1 MIGQLVSH
9 HKILEVFREG
19 DLGIVYLV
27 QEINLIKWSLW
38 ERGYVFQPRATCPP
52 ILMAGALGLDS
63 PSTITTLKGLHT

>member
-38 ERGYVFQPRATCPP
+38 ERGYVFQPRAT
-52 ILMAGALGLDS
+52 
-63 PSTITTLKGLHT
+63 PSD

>member
-27 QEINLIKWSLW
+27 QELNLIQVVQINSTWFYHNPKRVVYLGSTCHNPSLI
-38 ERGYVFQPRATCPP
+38 A
-52 ILMAGALGLDS
+52 A
-63 PSTITTLKGLHT
+63 STFD

>member
-27 QEINLIKWSLW
+27 QEPNLISSIGSNYPR
-38 ERGYVFQPRATCPP
+38 RGYVFHPRAT
-52 ILMAGALGLDS
+52 
-63 PSTITTLKGLHT
+63 PSD